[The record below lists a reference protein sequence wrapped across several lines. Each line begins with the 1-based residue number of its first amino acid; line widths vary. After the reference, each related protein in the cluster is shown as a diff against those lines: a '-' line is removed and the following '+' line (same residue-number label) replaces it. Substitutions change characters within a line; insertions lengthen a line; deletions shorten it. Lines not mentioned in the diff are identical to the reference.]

1 MARTAIATDSNSGI
15 TQSQAKELGVFV
27 LPMPFFMRGKIQF
40 EDIDL
45 TQEQF
50 YEILAEDAAVPVPL
64 QPAGPVL
71 QALLPAA
78 EDGGHRGAA
87 PEGCQHGI
95 IPVEHQQKAETDV
108 GQQLA
113 LGPEDV
119 LPAAQALDVGVPD
132 VGDDSHVRLDD
143 LPQLVDL
150 PRAVHPH
157 LQHADHTAPVQ
168 PQQGQGQADVVV
180 VIALGLEHPV
190 PGAQHGGDHVLGG
203 GLAHA
208 AGDLHKGDLKPV
220 PVGGGQIPQSQ
231 SGIRYLDVK
240 LILPDILGQLGAQAA
255 SGAGVQRRV
264 DEQVSVEL
272 LPHPGQKQ
280 AAGNDPP
287 AVRGNG
293 AHHRDLFTGIPPDP
307 LDRRC
312 DLCYR
317 HWLHTLSPLDF

>member
-1 MARTAIATDSNSGI
+1 M
-15 TQSQAKELGVFV
+15 GV
-27 LPMPFFMRGKIQF
+27 
-40 EDIDL
+40 
-45 TQEQF
+45 
-50 YEILAEDAAVPVPL
+50 A
-64 QPAGPVL
+64 
-71 QALLPAA
+71 
-78 EDGGHRGAA
+78 
-87 PEGCQHGI
+87 
-95 IPVEHQQKAETDV
+95 
-108 GQQLA
+108 
-113 LGPEDV
+113 
-119 LPAAQALDVGVPD
+119 D
-132 VGDDSHVRLDD
+132 VGDHGNVRPHHGSQIFDLAEVVHAGLDHRR
-143 LPQLVDL
+143 LML
-150 PRAVHPH
+150 RSK
-157 LQHADHTAPVQ
+157 T
-168 PQQGQGQADVVV
+168 QQRQGRADVIIEIFRRLEDVQ
-180 VIALGLEHPV
+180 LGP
-190 PGAQHGGDHVLGG
+190 QHGGDHLLGG
-203 GLAHA
+203 CLAHA

>member
-1 MARTAIATDSNSGI
+1 
-15 TQSQAKELGVFV
+15 
-27 LPMPFFMRGKIQF
+27 MPH
-40 EDIDL
+40 
-45 TQEQF
+45 
-50 YEILAEDAAVPVPL
+50 PVPL

-95 IPVEHQQKAETDV
+95 IPVEHHQPAGPDV

-143 LPQLVDL
+143 LPQVVDL

-157 LQHADHTAPVQ
+157 LQHADLTAPVQ

-208 AGDLHKGDLKPV
+208 ARHGDEGDGESGLVPGGQVPQGPLGAGHLDIESVGAVALPFPGGEAAQSAPLQGGVDVGV
-220 PVGGGQIPQSQ
+220 PVEPLSHQGDEQ
-231 SGIRYLDVK
+231 
-240 LILPDILGQLGAQAA
+240 
-255 SGAGVQRRV
+255 GAGV
-264 DEQVSVEL
+264 D
-272 LPHPGQKQ
+272 G
-280 AAGNDPP
+280 P
-287 AVRGNG
+287 AVGV
-293 AHHRDLFTGIPPDP
+293 HP
-307 LDRRC
+307 LDDHVLIPEVAQQRAVDGLQKLGQSDGFHLVRLLLFWLSETPPRWSGTGRRSRC
-312 DLCYR
+312 PPRPPPGAPGWWGSCR
-317 HWLHTLSPLDF
+317 AGC